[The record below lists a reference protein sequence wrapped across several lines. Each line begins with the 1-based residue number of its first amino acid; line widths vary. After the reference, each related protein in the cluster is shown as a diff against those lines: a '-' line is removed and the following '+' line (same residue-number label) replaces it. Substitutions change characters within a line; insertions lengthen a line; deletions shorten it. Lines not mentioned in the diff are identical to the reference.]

1 MRKVPDISTRDRRAV
16 LGSPT
21 TFPAGLTS
29 RVELNRDK
37 VSLRGA
43 EQLLFRGCSWKI
55 WGTDRPAHTEHTRS
69 LSKALAALW
78 LSVSGF
84 NPCVAER

>member
-1 MRKVPDISTRDRRAV
+1 MRKVPDMSTRDRRAV

-29 RVELNRDK
+29 RVELNREK
-37 VSLRGA
+37 VSLSGA

-55 WGTDRPAHTEHTRS
+55 WGPDRTAHTEDTEEFEQ
-69 LSKALAALW
+69 
-78 LSVSGF
+78 GT
-84 NPCVAER
+84 